1 MSSSI
6 ESDYLVIGTGI
17 AGLSFALKAA
27 EVGAV
32 TVITKKESRES
43 NTNYAQGGIAS
54 VLAPDDSFDLHTR
67 DTLDAGAGLC
77 RKEVVDLVV
86 RAGPRMVQEL
96 MDWGVRFTR
105 EANQGETLALG
116 REGGHSMNRIAYSAD
131 LTGREIERALTEAVA
146 AHPNIRQ
153 FEHHAAIDL
162 ITEHHLFGSEAL
174 SERAIHCYA
183 LDAESAE
190 VIQFVAR
197 ATILCSGGAGQI
209 YEHTTNPKI
218 ATGDGIAMAYRA
230 GASVGNFEFV
240 QFHPTTL
247 YCPGANSFLISE
259 AVRGHGGVL
268 VNKAGEHFMDG
279 THPLSSLAP
288 RDIVARAIDSEMKKS
303 GEPCVFLDIT
313 HVPADEVRERFP
325 NIHERCLS
333 FGIDITKDLIPV
345 VPAAHYACG
354 GVFTDT
360 WGRTDI
366 RGLFASGEVACMGL
380 HGANRLASNVTV
392 GFGGKGSS
400 TLPINALSQLTARTT
415 LGTAPGFEVDLGD
428 TLITSPASDAT
439 FQTRIDSAYQIS
451 VKDSIRASATDS
463 LSTLASTGLGFGF
476 GIDLPLT
483 EQIKVDASVERFGSI
498 EEMSFG
504 VTYYTK
510 RMGMG
515 ETNPDGVLRSLIGRA
530 RLILDSNADKTFVD
544 LGVTYPMTPQ
554 YTVSAGFISD
564 FGGFSQFGLAIRGY
578 INRQ

>member
-1 MSSSI
+1 VGYSV

-17 AGLSFALKAA
+17 AGLSFALKAT
-27 EVGAV
+27 EVGSV
-32 TVITKKESRES
+32 SVITKKESQES

-54 VLAPDDSFDLHTR
+54 VLSPEDSFELHAR

-77 RKEVVDLVV
+77 RKDVVELVV
-86 RAGPRMVQEL
+86 KAGPRMVQEL

-105 EANQGETLALG
+105 EAKRGEPLALG

-131 LTGREIERALTEAVA
+131 LTGREIERALTEAVT

-162 ITEHHLFGSEAL
+162 ITEHHLFGSEAA
-174 SERAIHCYA
+174 SDGAIHCYGCYA
-183 LDAESAE
+183 LDARSAE
-190 VIQFVAR
+190 VVQFVAR

-218 ATGDGIAMAYRA
+218 ATGDGVAMAYRA

-268 VNKAGEHFMDG
+268 VNKAGERFMDG

-313 HVPADEVRERFP
+313 HVAAEEIRERFP
-325 NIHERCLS
+325 NIHERCLA
-333 FGIDITKDLIPV
+333 FGIDITTDQIPV

-360 WGRTDI
+360 RGRTDI
-366 RGLFASGEVACMGL
+366 RGLFASGEVACTGL
-380 HGANRLASNVTV
+380 HGANRLASNSLLEALVFSDRALVAASDSIDQSRALPDVPDWEDDDVFNTEEWVILEHDREEVRKLMWDYVGIVRTNFRLKRAARRIGVIAQEVEAFYKRTKVTDTLLELRNLTTV
-392 GFGGKGSS
+392 AALTVRCALRRRESRGLHYNADYPERNDGKE
-400 TLPINALSQLTARTT
+400 P
-415 LGTAPGFEVDLGD
+415 GD
-428 TLITSPASDAT
+428 TVL
-439 FQTRIDSAYQIS
+439 SA
-451 VKDSIRASATDS
+451 R
-463 LSTLASTGLGFGF
+463 
-476 GIDLPLT
+476 
-483 EQIKVDASVERFGSI
+483 
-498 EEMSFG
+498 
-504 VTYYTK
+504 
-510 RMGMG
+510 
-515 ETNPDGVLRSLIGRA
+515 ETWVIP
-530 RLILDSNADKTFVD
+530 
-544 LGVTYPMTPQ
+544 PP
-554 YTVSAGFISD
+554 
-564 FGGFSQFGLAIRGY
+564 
-578 INRQ
+578 

>member
-1 MSSSI
+1 MSYSV

-27 EVGAV
+27 EVGSV
-32 TVITKKESRES
+32 TVITKKESQES

-54 VLAPDDSFDLHTR
+54 VLSPEDSFDLHAK

-77 RKEVVDLVV
+77 RKDVVDLVV
-86 RAGPRMVQEL
+86 EAGPRMVQEL
-96 MDWGVRFTR
+96 VDWGVRFTR
-105 EANQGETLALG
+105 ETKKGEPLALG

-162 ITEHHLFGSEAL
+162 ITEHHLFGSEAI
-174 SERAIHCYA
+174 SDGAIHCYGCYV
-183 LDAESAE
+183 LDARSAE
-190 VIQFVAR
+190 VVQFVAR

-209 YEHTTNPKI
+209 YEHSTNPKI

-259 AVRGHGGVL
+259 TVRGHGGVL
-268 VNKAGEHFMDG
+268 VNKAGEHFMEG
-279 THPLSSLAP
+279 MHPLSSLAP

-313 HVPADEVRERFP
+313 HIAADEITERFP
-325 NIHERCLS
+325 NIYNRCLAY
-333 FGIDITKDLIPV
+333 GIDITTDLIPV

-366 RGLFASGEVACMGL
+366 KGLFASGEVACTGL
-380 HGANRLASNVTV
+380 HGANRLASNSLLEALVFSDRALVAASDLINQSKALPKAPDWEDDDVFNAEEWVILKHDREEVRKLMWDYVGIVRTNFRLKRAARRIGVIAQEVEAFYKRTKLTEALLELRNLTTV
-392 GFGGKGSS
+392 AALTVRCALRRKESRGLHYNADCPERNDGKG
-400 TLPINALSQLTARTT
+400 P
-415 LGTAPGFEVDLGD
+415 GD
-428 TLITSPASDAT
+428 TVL
-439 FQTRIDSAYQIS
+439 SA
-451 VKDSIRASATDS
+451 R
-463 LSTLASTGLGFGF
+463 
-476 GIDLPLT
+476 
-483 EQIKVDASVERFGSI
+483 
-498 EEMSFG
+498 
-504 VTYYTK
+504 
-510 RMGMG
+510 
-515 ETNPDGVLRSLIGRA
+515 ETWVIP
-530 RLILDSNADKTFVD
+530 
-544 LGVTYPMTPQ
+544 PP
-554 YTVSAGFISD
+554 
-564 FGGFSQFGLAIRGY
+564 
-578 INRQ
+578 